1 MALQTVTITSS
12 GGWIVPSKAYI
23 LRVFM
28 VGGGGGGG
36 WNGGGGGG
44 GGRVLLTSGYTVVPG
59 QSISVTIG
67 TGGSAG
73 TSTAVGGTG
82 NPTIFGALTVNGG
95 TGGNNNGGNG
105 GASSQLIFGSS
116 ASYSGGT
123 GNGNSGAGGAGASG
137 NGGNS
142 LGNGSFGYNFLGT
155 FYGGGGGG
163 GCGTFDSATSRPLP
177 VGIGG
182 AGGGG
187 KGGSELTT
195 GTTGSANTGGGGGG
209 GARGGTLASRTAGVA
224 NAWTSVF
231 TAAAAQN
238 GGVGGTG
245 VVVIQ
250 YDDAVATITGLGSG
264 MAEGN
269 SLTFNVTTQN
279 IQNGA
284 TLTYTMSGAGLLS
297 ADFSPASLTGTFTV
311 VSTDSGLSGTASFTI
326 TASND
331 GAITEGEDLVTIQV
345 SNGVTNLASTVF
357 RIGDL
362 YQFALANVTS
372 KKIQIADFNNV
383 YNKVN
388 AVLGTGSGNSGY
400 GITLQSSAVSTS
412 TKVRITD
419 WNNLKYDIINAYYHQ
434 TGTTPTLP
442 LPLVN
447 DVVRGSKTDY
457 PYALYDT
464 WADAITAQKF
474 NIAVSQSTTRSLQSV
489 STTWPGSYASNWN
502 SKTFASVVVYWSSSD
517 NARYF
522 FNAGGE
528 LRFSSSR
535 TGGTSTYASQNSAWT
550 NLLAGCGTIGFG
562 GNKPIADVGAANA
575 GNFYRLTNSFQVW
588 YTATATNPYS
598 SNTFRISARTPGV
611 ANNSAGSASSIE
623 FYLEWVDGHASI
635 SGSPD
640 GVDGTLSLSIST
652 LEPTGILQP
661 AAAGLFD
668 VETPAV
674 AIVQTITPDTN
685 APYIVIS
692 PSTTSPTESGTVTF
706 SLSGADIPNGSY
718 NYNIVGAGIT
728 PSDFSDSAVTGSLTI
743 SGNSGTLTKTLRAD
757 ETSEG
762 SEQFYLEILSGVTSL
777 AVSPII
783 SITDSS
789 TTPPYVFTQTIS
801 ADTADYN
808 VQQAALTAGWNGLLP
823 LRATI
828 TINAG
833 IYVYASTRT
842 EYGFRTG
849 TSSFPAAST
858 VTIVNRGYIIGKGG
872 NGGNGQN
879 STGGAA
885 VSGQNGGTALYA
897 NVATSITNLG
907 GIYGGGGGGSG
918 STNVNVS
925 TSGLDGLF
933 GAPQQYR
940 YGGSGGGGGRGSNFS
955 IGGGAGAA
963 TTAPG
968 AAGGNGG
975 ISGPGGGGSA
985 YNVGGSG
992 GNWGSAGTD
1001 GQGIGGQFGAAGFS
1015 VEGNA
1020 FITWLAVGD
1029 RRGDI
1034 TP

>member
-1 MALQTVTITSS
+1 MALQTVTINST

-67 TGGSAG
+67 NGGSAG

-82 NPTIFGALTVNGG
+82 GATIFGALTVNGG

-116 ASYSGGT
+116 ASYSGGA
-123 GNGNSGAGGAGASG
+123 GNGDSGAGGAGASG

-163 GCGTFDSATSRPLP
+163 GCGGFTSATTRPLA
-177 VGIGG
+177 VGVGG

-187 KGGSELTT
+187 KGGSELQA

-209 GARGGTLASRTAGVA
+209 GARSGTLASRTGGVA

-238 GGVGGTG
+238 GGAGGTG

-284 TLTYTMSGAGLLS
+284 SLTYTMSGAGLLGS
-297 ADFSPASLTGTFTV
+297 DFSPSSLTGTFTV

-331 GAITEGEDLVTIQV
+331 GAISEGEDLVTIQV

-388 AVLGTGSGNSGY
+388 AILGNGSGNSGY
-400 GITLQSSAVSTS
+400 GITLQSSPVSTS

-442 LPLVN
+442 LPVVN

-489 STTWPGSYASNWN
+489 STTWPGPYASNWN
-502 SKTFASVVVYWSSSD
+502 SRTFASVIVYWSSSD

-522 FNAGGE
+522 FNSGGE

-535 TGGTSTYASQNSAWT
+535 TGGTATYASQNSAWT

-575 GNFYRLTNSFQVW
+575 GNFYRLTNSFQYW

-623 FYLEWVDGHASI
+623 FYFEWVDSHASV
-635 SGSPD
+635 SGSSD
-640 GVDGTLSLSIST
+640 GVDGTLSLSVST

-661 AAAGLFD
+661 AAAGLFA

-674 AIVQTITPDTN
+674 AITQTITPDTN

-706 SLSGADIPNGSY
+706 SLTGADIPNGFY
-718 NYNIVGAGIT
+718 NYNIIGAGIT
-728 PSDFSDSAVTGSLTI
+728 PSDFADSAVTGSLTI
-743 SGNSGTLTKTLRAD
+743 AGNSGTLTKTLRAD

-762 SEQFYLEILSGVTSL
+762 SEQFYLEILAGVTSL

-783 SITDSS
+783 TITDSS
-789 TTPPYVFTQTIS
+789 TTPPYVFTKTIS

-808 VQQAALTAGWNGLLP
+808 LQQDALAAGWNGLLP

-833 IYVYASTRT
+833 VYVYATSRAG
-842 EYGFRTG
+842 YGFRTG
-849 TSSFPAAST
+849 TAPLPAAST
-858 VTIVNRGYIIGKGG
+858 LTIVNRGYIIGKGG
-872 NGGNGQN
+872 DGGRGANQ
-879 STGGAA
+879 GGGGLG
-885 VSGQNGGTALYA
+885 SGQNGGTALYV

-918 STNVNVS
+918 SVATAVS
-925 TSGLDGLF
+925 TSGVDQLF
-933 GAPQQYR
+933 GAPSQYH

-955 IGGGAGAA
+955 SGGGAGTAA
-963 TTAPG
+963 TAPG
-968 AAGGNGG
+968 AAGAQGG
-975 ISGPGGGGSA
+975 ISGPGAGGTA
-985 YNVGGSG
+985 VNTGGSG

-1001 GQGIGGQFGAAGFS
+1001 GAGISGQFGAAGFS
-1015 VEGNA
+1015 VEGNL
-1020 FITWLAVGD
+1020 FVTWLAVGD

-1034 TP
+1034 TS